1 MATQIV
7 HLLTLL
13 FIAILYFTCSTLA
26 NSNSYIVHM
35 DLSAMPKPFTNPHS
49 WYMDSVLSSL
59 PSSRI
64 IYSYSNVIS
73 GFSAVLSDSELEKVR
88 KFPGY
93 VSSYRD
99 MDVKLDTTYSSKFL
113 GLNINNGTWPRSKY
127 GSDVI
132 IGFVDTGVWPESESF
147 NDYGMS
153 EVPSRWKGK
162 CEGGIRFNSSLCNKK
177 LVGARY
183 FNKGLLAAYPSIA
196 IALNS
201 SRDMDGHGTHTSST
215 AAGNFVNNASYFGY
229 ASGTARGMA
238 PFARVAIYKAVF
250 REGGVSSDILAAIDQ
265 AIEDG
270 VDILSLSLGFY
281 GAPLYKDP
289 VAIAAFSAMEKG
301 IFVTTSAGNEGPFLQ
316 SLHNGIPWVL
326 TVAAG
331 TLDREFLGNIIL
343 GNGVVLTGQSL
354 CPDGNLT
361 TSQDLPV
368 VFMNECD
375 NIDELKKIGQKL
387 VVCYNKKDRVVQ
399 QVYNVRNS
407 EVAGGVFITNTSDL
421 GFILESSFP
430 AVFLNLMDGDIILNY
445 ANTVSNEIK
454 SARFD
459 FGKTRIGTKPAPKVV
474 KFSSRGPSTSC
485 PFILKPDIIG
495 PGDHILAAWPPEVPS
510 GHLRAAQ
517 AFSDFN
523 ILSGTSMSCPH
534 LAGVAALL
542 KQAHPEWSPAA
553 VRSAMMTTSDILDSS
568 LQPIQDL
575 GTQNQ
580 VATPLALGA
589 GHINPNRALNPGLI
603 YNVSSEDYIALLCAL
618 NFTIKQIQTI
628 TRSASLDCSNSS
640 LDLNYPSFIAYFN
653 TNDAITNSTIIQ
665 EFERTLTNIGDE
677 MTTYHANVTQM
688 DELKVSV
695 VPDKLVFK
703 EKYEKQSYKLS
714 IEGPKMLKSRVVH
727 GSISWI
733 ESNGKHAVRSPIIA
747 TNLGSKVLAN

>member
-1 MATQIV
+1 
-7 HLLTLL
+7 
-13 FIAILYFTCSTLA
+13 
-26 NSNSYIVHM
+26 
-35 DLSAMPKPFTNPHS
+35 MPKPFTNPHS

-59 PSSRI
+59 PSSRL
-64 IYSYSNVIS
+64 IYTYSNVIH
-73 GFSAVLSDSELEKVR
+73 GFSAVLSDSELEKVQN
-88 KFPGY
+88 FPGY

-99 MDVKLDTTYSSKFL
+99 MSVKLDTTYSSKFL
-113 GLNINNGTWPRSKY
+113 GLNINNGAWPRSKY

-153 EVPSRWKGK
+153 EVPSKWKGK
-162 CEGGIRFNSSLCNKK
+162 CEVGIRFNSSLCNRK

-183 FNKGLLAAYPSIA
+183 FNKGLLAANPSIA
-196 IALNS
+196 IAMNS
-201 SRDMDGHGTHTSST
+201 SRDTDGHGTHTSST
-215 AAGNFVNNASYFGY
+215 AAGNYVNNVSYFGY

-250 REGGVSSDILAAIDQ
+250 NEGGVSSDILAAIDQ

-301 IFVTTSAGNEGPFLQ
+301 IFVSTSAGNEGPFLE

-343 GNGVVLTGQSL
+343 GNGVVVTGQSL
-354 CPDGNLT
+354 YPDGNLT

-375 NIDELKKIGQKL
+375 NIDKLKKIGQKI
-387 VVCYNKKDRVVQ
+387 VVCYDKKDQIIQ
-399 QVYNVRNS
+399 QVHNVRDS

-421 GFILESSFP
+421 GFFLQSSFP
-430 AVFLNLMDGDIILNY
+430 AVFLNLIDGEIILNY
-445 ANTVSNEIK
+445 INTTSNEIK
-454 SARFD
+454 SVTFD
-459 FGKTRIGTKPAPKVV
+459 FGKTRIGTKAAPKVARY
-474 KFSSRGPSTSC
+474 SSRGPSTSC

-495 PGDHILAAWPPEVPS
+495 PGDNILAAWPPDIS
-510 GHLRAAQ
+510 SSHLREAQ

-523 ILSGTSMSCPH
+523 ILSGTSMACPH

-553 VRSAMMTTSDILDSS
+553 IRSAMMTTSDILDSS

-589 GHINPNRALNPGLI
+589 GHINPVRALNPGLI
-603 YNVSSEDYIALLCAL
+603 YNVSSENYISLLCAL

-653 TNDAITNSTIIQ
+653 TNNTLINGTIVQ

-677 MTTYHANVTQM
+677 MTMYRASVTQM

-714 IEGPKMLKSRVVH
+714 IEGPKMLKNRVVH

-733 ESNGKHAVRSPIIA
+733 ESKGKLAVRSPIIA
-747 TNLGSKVLAN
+747 TILSLKVLAN